1 MKKFLLSV
9 SLLMISANSW
19 AAPVLQKPAPDFSVM
34 GSDGKTHKLADYK
47 GQYVVLE
54 WWNKDCPYVK
64 KHYGSGNM
72 QALQADAKT
81 MKTKDKSGKEVD
93 VKVAW
98 LTVLSSAP
106 GKQGFM
112 TAAEANKWMS
122 DSKAGPTTVLLDPK
136 GEVGRAYEAKTTPH
150 MFVIDPQGT
159 LVYMGAIDS
168 KSGTDPAE
176 IKHKDTQNYVRLALN
191 SALEGKPVATASSK
205 PYGCSVKY

>member
-1 MKKFLLSV
+1 M
-9 SLLMISANSW
+9 
-19 AAPVLQKPAPDFSVM
+19 
-34 GSDGKTHKLADYK
+34 HKLTDYQ

-54 WWNKDCPYVK
+54 WWNKDCPFVK
-64 KHYGSGNM
+64 KHYSSGNM
-72 QALQADAKT
+72 QALQAEART
-81 MKTKDKSGKEVD
+81 MKTKDRSGKEVE

-112 TAAEANKWMS
+112 SAAEANKWMS
-122 DSKAGPTTVLLDPK
+122 DSKALPTTVLLDPK

-150 MFVIDPQGT
+150 MFVIDPQGS

-168 KSGTDPAE
+168 KAGTDPAE
-176 IKHKDTQNYVRLALN
+176 IKDKDTQNYVRLALQ
-191 SALEGKPVATASSK
+191 SVIEGKPLTTASSK